1 MTIRNPVI
9 VRGYVPDEADAL
21 ADLFTES
28 VHCVACADYSTE
40 QCAEWAPV
48 PPDYERW
55 RSRLSGGRTLVAEMD
70 GGLAGFAAFVEPDC
84 LDLLYV
90 HPDRQR
96 RGVAA
101 ELLRRVESIAREANA
116 PQLTTYGSLTARSF
130 FERSGFSVVRANIVC
145 RSGVELQNF
154 LMSKPLQSFS

>member
-1 MTIRNPVI
+1 MI
-9 VRGYVPDEADAL
+9 VRGYVPDDADAL

-28 VHCVACADYSTE
+28 VHRVACADYSAE
-40 QCAEWAPV
+40 QCAAWAPV

-70 GGLAGFAAFVEPDC
+70 GAPAGFATFVEPDC

-96 RGVAA
+96 QGVAA
-101 ELLRRVESIAREANA
+101 ELLRKIEGIAREANA

-130 FERSGFSVVRANIVC
+130 FERSGFSIVRANIVY
-145 RSGVELQNF
+145 RRGVEIQNF
-154 LMSKPLQSFS
+154 LMSKPLQSLS